1 MTVGRSKLED
11 EKEESEVSSPTNT
24 GVPKISTKAMVKSAS
39 FRKSDVA
46 IEDIKESAS
55 ETISFTVKCIG
66 KYVPAP
72 KPRQNR
78 RPQEDDSFDEDVDS
92 FDELDDILEC

>member
-11 EKEESEVSSPTNT
+11 EKEESEVSSPTNATT

-55 ETISFTVKCIG
+55 DQTISFTVKCIG

-78 RPQEDDSFDEDVDS
+78 RP
-92 FDELDDILEC
+92 

>member
-46 IEDIKESAS
+46 IEDIKEAAS
-55 ETISFTVKCIG
+55 DQTISFTVKCIG

-78 RPQEDDSFDEDVDS
+78 RP
-92 FDELDDILEC
+92 